1 MIAHRTQA
9 KAEQLLDRLGEI
21 AARATGE
28 NLFSDIDALRHGVLT
43 TAGQWCYLTPRLW
56 RAFEM
61 LEKHR
66 GSPGRRRSARRGR
79 LWPPPA
85 AMRKTSAPARAR
97 AAPGARRHP
106 LGGQDLAARQ
116 HRLRVGRRPPRRLKW
131 LPPAAAAVGWRG
143 RQFWAFGLPERSSAA
158 VRPPQRVYRQGARFS
173 RCGCRQLFYLRGE

>member
-66 GSPGRRRSARRGR
+66 GSPVDVDR
-79 LWPPPA
+79 L
-85 AMRKTSAPARAR
+85 
-97 AAPGARRHP
+97 
-106 LGGQDLAARQ
+106 
-116 HRLRVGRRPPRRLKW
+116 
-131 LPPAAAAVGWRG
+131 AAAVW
-143 RQFWAFGLPERSSAA
+143 PAA
-158 VRPPQRVYRQGARFS
+158 EPYAENS
-173 RCGCRQLFYLRGE
+173 RRQLVLELRQALAGTRWAVKTWRLDNTAYELVAGRPGD